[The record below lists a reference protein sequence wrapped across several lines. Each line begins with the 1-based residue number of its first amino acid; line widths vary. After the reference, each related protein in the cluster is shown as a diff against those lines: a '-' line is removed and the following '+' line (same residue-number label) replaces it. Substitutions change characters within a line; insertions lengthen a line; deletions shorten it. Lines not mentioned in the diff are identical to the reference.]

1 MARVLGLG
9 PRGREFESRIPE
21 VSKKSLNCK
30 YNGFNLKLIIYS
42 LVSYQNNGAQHI
54 TALYVYPYI
63 WRNSIFFKFTI
74 EIRKEIYIH
83 LQFDKK
89 QSLILLNYI

>member
-42 LVSYQNNGAQHI
+42 LVSYQNDSAHLKI
-54 TALYVYPYI
+54 KVYVYSHV

>member
-1 MARVLGLG
+1 V
-9 PRGREFESRIPE
+9 
-21 VSKKSLNCK
+21 
-30 YNGFNLKLIIYS
+30 
-42 LVSYQNNGAQHI
+42 
-54 TALYVYPYI
+54 YVYSHV